1 MKIFVCIKNVPDT
14 AANIKVLGGNSFD
27 ESVKFIIN
35 PYDEFAIE
43 EATRLVEKEGG
54 EVVLVTIGK
63 ASAMTTVRAALA
75 LGPHRAILVTSDKQF
90 IDSDD
95 TSAILQKVMQDD
107 GPADLIFTGKQ
118 AVDSEAMQTSY
129 RLAAKLGI
137 PVASEIT
144 KFSVDGGKALVE
156 REIGGGEKEVIEMTM
171 PCIIAATK
179 GLNEPRYPK
188 LPDVMKA
195 KKKEVK
201 QIAVADLG
209 LTLNS
214 ATELMSLEP
223 VPERSGAKIIGG
235 SVKEAVTELVRILR
249 DEEKVLG

>member
-14 AANIKVLGGNSFD
+14 AANIKILGGNSFD

-43 EATRLVEKEGG
+43 EATRLAEKQGG
-54 EVVLVTIGK
+54 EVVLITIGK
-63 ASAMTTVRAALA
+63 PSAMASVRAALA
-75 LGPHRAILVTSDKQF
+75 LGPHRAILATTDKQF
-90 IDSDD
+90 LDSDD
-95 TSAILQKVMQDD
+95 TAAILARIMEDD

-129 RLAAKLGI
+129 RLAARLGL

-144 KFSVDGGKALVE
+144 KFSVEDGKAVVE
-156 REIGGGEKEVIEMTM
+156 REIGGGEKEVIEMAM
-171 PCIIAATK
+171 PCVIAATK

-195 KKKEVK
+195 KKKEVR

-209 LTLNS
+209 LTLSS
-214 ATELMSLEP
+214 ATELVSMEP
-223 VPERSGAKIIGG
+223 VAERAGAKIIGG
-235 SVKEAVTELVRILR
+235 SVSEAVAELVRILR
-249 DEEKVLG
+249 DEEKVLN